1 MPNPAVQRLF
11 DRARAL
17 RVGFYIGYAEQT
29 ADRQRYNCSILV
41 DRDGAILGRYRK
53 VHLPGSVEPRAD
65 ARFQQLEKRYFSY
78 GDLGFPAFRAGPD
91 WCHAIMGMMIC
102 NDRRGPESWR
112 VLGLQGVELVCVGY
126 NSAAYDPN
134 GGVTEDAALR
144 TFHSTLVTQA
154 NAYMNATWA
163 IAVAKA
169 GDEDG
174 SGLIGGSCIV
184 DPNGRIV
191 AEAATLGDE
200 VVVADLDLDLCR
212 QGKDRLCRPSA
223 ARAVRRHHR
232 ACRCCRA
239 GRARCGGNE
248 SSEPGGRAPIPM
260 SSSVSADVANAPDLI
275 EVVTAT
281 AAALIRRPDLGA
293 IAPGATAD
301 LTVVDLTHP
310 HLQPLF
316 DPRRGLIA
324 LANRATIDQIV
335 VDGRVLIDVGR
346 YVAGDEATIISA
358 GTAAIGRIW
367 DLPEAQAAFDG

>member
-1 MPNPAVQRLF
+1 MGPTQKADSREHTLGRMLELLETAATRGASLVVFPELAFTTFFPRWYLEGAALDQYFEHGMPNPAVQGLF

-17 RVGFYIGYAEQT
+17 RVGFYVGYAEQT
-29 ADRQRYNCSILV
+29 PDGRRYNCSILV
-41 DRDGAILGRYRK
+41 DRDGEILGRYRK
-53 VHLPGSVEPRAD
+53 VHLPGSVEPRAGT
-65 ARFQQLEKRYFSY
+65 RYQQLEKRYFGY

-91 WCHAIMGMMIC
+91 WRHAIMGMMIC
-102 NDRRGPESWR
+102 NDRRWPESWR

-191 AEAATLGDE
+191 AESETLGDE

-212 QGKDRLCRPSA
+212 QGKDKMFNFGAHRRPEQY
-223 ARAVRRHHR
+223 AVITE
-232 ACRCCRA
+232 RA
-239 GRARCGGNE
+239 GVI
-248 SSEPGGRAPIPM
+248 EP
-260 SSSVSADVANAPDLI
+260 
-275 EVVTAT
+275 
-281 AAALIRRPDLGA
+281 AALDA
-293 IAPGATAD
+293 
-301 LTVVDLTHP
+301 V
-310 HLQPLF
+310 
-316 DPRRGLIA
+316 
-324 LANRATIDQIV
+324 
-335 VDGRVLIDVGR
+335 
-346 YVAGDEATIISA
+346 
-358 GTAAIGRIW
+358 
-367 DLPEAQAAFDG
+367 